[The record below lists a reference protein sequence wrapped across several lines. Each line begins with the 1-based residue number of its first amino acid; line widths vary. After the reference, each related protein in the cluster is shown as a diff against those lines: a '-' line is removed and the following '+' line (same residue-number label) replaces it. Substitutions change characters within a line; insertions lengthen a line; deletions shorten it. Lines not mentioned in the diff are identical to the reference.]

1 MRDVGPICSWFV
13 HGDDVVVAEHY
24 DVSIYLLMYGIPPG
38 PRGSL
43 LFSVDPMYG
52 ASSVHR
58 VQLNNKHSF
67 DDYTSHTIPS
77 SKHYSQQWYQ

>member
-52 ASSVHR
+52 ASSVHPFLSILYLEIMGCLQCIED
-58 VQLNNKHSF
+58 VL
-67 DDYTSHTIPS
+67 
-77 SKHYSQQWYQ
+77 